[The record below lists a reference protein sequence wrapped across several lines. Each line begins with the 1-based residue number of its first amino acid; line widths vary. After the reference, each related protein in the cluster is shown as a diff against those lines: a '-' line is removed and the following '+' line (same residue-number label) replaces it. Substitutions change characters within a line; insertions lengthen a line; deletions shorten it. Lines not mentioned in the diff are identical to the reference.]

1 MRVVKPSW
9 VAHPDET
16 RPSKPDLTIFSLD
29 VHPDASRL
37 ATGGLDSLV
46 RVWATQPILDEHAQD
61 DARVPKL
68 LSTLSAHTGA
78 LLHLASERGAPV
90 PVDAVRPLPTSHT
103 SWPHAHPALTAHSV
117 VMSVRW
123 NNAGSRL
130 ASGSDDRVVMIWSHE
145 GSVRLPPLWPSLSLG
160 LAPLT

>member
-29 VHPDASRL
+29 VHPDNSRL

-46 RVWATQPILDEHAQD
+46 RIWSTVPILHDQAQD
-61 DARVPKL
+61 DVRCPKL

-78 LLHLASERGAPV
+78 LHLS
-90 PVDAVRPLPTSHT
+90 L
-103 SWPHAHPALTAHSV
+103 
-117 VMSVRW
+117 
-123 NNAGSRL
+123 
-130 ASGSDDRVVMIWSHE
+130 
-145 GSVRLPPLWPSLSLG
+145 VRLDPTPPFRPRPRPRPRRG
-160 LAPLT
+160 TPT